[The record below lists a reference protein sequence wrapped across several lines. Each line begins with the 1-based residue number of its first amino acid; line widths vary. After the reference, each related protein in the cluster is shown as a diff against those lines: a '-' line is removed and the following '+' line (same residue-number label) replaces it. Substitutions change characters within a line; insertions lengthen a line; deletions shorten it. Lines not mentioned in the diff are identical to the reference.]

1 MQAGRFFMFLLLG
14 HEEDFLMMKMIMMM
28 IMMVVM
34 ETDVADK
41 LAGVVMQLPPS
52 QSSFF
57 TSRFCPLKK
66 LSNPSAASPMLLMDI
81 QAGHI
86 GSGKS
91 HVRPLHGR

>member
-1 MQAGRFFMFLLLG
+1 
-14 HEEDFLMMKMIMMM
+14 MMKMRMMM
-28 IMMVVM
+28 IMMMVVM

-52 QSSFF
+52 QSSSF
-57 TSRFCPLKK
+57 TSTFCPLKK
-66 LSNPSAASPMLLMDI
+66 LSNPSAASPMLVMDI